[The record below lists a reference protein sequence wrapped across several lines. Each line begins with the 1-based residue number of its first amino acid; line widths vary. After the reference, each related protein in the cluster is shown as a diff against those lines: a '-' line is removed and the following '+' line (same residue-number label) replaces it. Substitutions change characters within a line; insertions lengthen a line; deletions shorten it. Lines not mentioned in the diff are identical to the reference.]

1 MSSVK
6 LKAPLGGSVTLS
18 SVDTATDYTLTVPAA
33 NATVITTASSANITQ
48 SMLGTNVTGNGP
60 SFRASKNSGQA
71 ITTSTW
77 TKIQFNVEDW
87 DTNSNYDN
95 ATNYRF
101 TPTVAGYYQV
111 DLAIEFNNVSGSYIA
126 AIYKNGSV
134 YIFSAFYAGST
145 IGSHP
150 NVHGLIYM
158 NGSTDYIEGYAYTT
172 TASQALYNGSAT
184 YFNASMVRAA

>member
-1 MSSVK
+1 MPNNIINASS
-6 LKAPLGGSVTLS
+6 AGSGGLITTAADSGSLELQSDGTTIATLS
-18 SVDTATDYTLTVPAA
+18 STGLTMAA
-33 NATVITTASSANITQ
+33 GKLLTP
-48 SMLGTNVTGNGP
+48 TGP
-60 SFRASKNSGQA
+60 TFRASKNSVQS
-71 ITTSTW
+71 ISTSTW

-111 DLAIEFNNVSGSYIA
+111 DVAIEFNNVTGNYIA

-134 YIFSAFYAGST
+134 YIFTAFYAGST

-150 NVHGLIYM
+150 TAHGLVYM
-158 NGSTDYIEGYAYTT
+158 NGTTDYIEGYAYTT
-172 TASQALYNGSAT
+172 TSSQSLYNGAAT
-184 YFNASMVRAA
+184 YFNATLVRGA